1 MRCQE
6 IAVVRVSREGVEDT
20 VGLLTEAE
28 IPAVEVGRTTNEET
42 LPDAVRVM
50 TMHRAKGLEYRAV
63 AVRDAS
69 ALQRTRD
76 DRHDRNLVYVSATR
90 ARERLLVC

>member
-1 MRCQE
+1 
-6 IAVVRVSREGVEDT
+6 
-20 VGLLTEAE
+20 
-28 IPAVEVGRTTNEET
+28 
-42 LPDAVRVM
+42 
-50 TMHRAKGLEYRAV
+50 MHRAKGLEYRAV

>member
-1 MRCQE
+1 
-6 IAVVRVSREGVEDT
+6 
-20 VGLLTEAE
+20 
-28 IPAVEVGRTTNEET
+28 
-42 LPDAVRVM
+42 
-50 TMHRAKGLEYRAV
+50 MHRAKGLEYRAV

-69 ALQRTRD
+69 ALRTRD

>member
-1 MRCQE
+1 MSRQE
-6 IAVVRVSREGVEDT
+6 IAVVRASRKDVEDT

-69 ALQRTRD
+69 ALRTRD
-76 DRHDRNLVYVSATR
+76 DRRDRNLVYVSATR